1 MCVRRQKVDRR
12 ALLRKYRFQTAGN
25 IGDQASI
32 MRDTGAPLSSP
43 PEFKGEAQ
51 PGKRQTARAARE
63 AVAKGVIAVLPE
75 AQAAVSAWLANRG
88 QPPSASDDLT
98 NTTFEGLGGTS
109 LLAVEAAWLASR
121 HVERRNGPGTA
132 VSAPASVLGAD
143 DLLRG
148 TLEDAASTLKDIVDA
163 EMWVAESAPASVTV
177 GAASEL
183 VPPGVSHDE
192 SQSPSSRLVG
202 VTKSGSAPS
211 FGLKRR
217 QELVEP
223 PSLWTI
229 GRAGAGLHHTPEC
242 LGPALDGSIEIHSGR
257 LAKVVELRVRWH
269 SCLTKCV
276 DASPLVVV
284 AKPTTSPS
292 VDGWQKKRRFRT
304 GSNTVDEV
312 GIQTAPPGCLCQ
324 SLPPCQTPP
333 SNTSSPDGT
342 PVSGALGEGVLSDCV
357 PREFVGEFGEQE
369 GTVYIGSHSGE
380 FKALNLATG
389 HLEWSFTAG
398 GRIESGAACSPDG
411 STVFV
416 GCHDR
421 CLYAINRNAGTVM
434 WTFETRD
441 AIKCTPVCVAGMR
454 RCYSSGDKEGVLDK
468 RLLSSVSGG
477 EVLIGSHDGV
487 MRCLSQTGG
496 ELLWSFDCRGA
507 LFASPAH
514 DEKAGIVYAATTK
527 GRVIAIH
534 LCATTGSTRTGDRDS
549 TSCEKSFH
557 DTDLERSRGDATAE
571 MGTEIRRQPAA
582 LWDRQLPAPCFST
595 PAVCSATAELVLG
608 CVDAGLYCLS
618 SATGDQLWVCWQGRS
633 PVFSSPCLLPF
644 WSGTAE
650 AGDRDQGQGPHI
662 LWGCH
667 DG

>member
-1 MCVRRQKVDRR
+1 
-12 ALLRKYRFQTAGN
+12 
-25 IGDQASI
+25 

-43 PEFKGEAQ
+43 PEFKGVTQ
-51 PGKRQTARAARE
+51 PEMRQTARAARE
-63 AVAKGVIAVLPE
+63 AVAKGVFAVLPE
-75 AQAAVSAWLANRG
+75 AQAAVAAWLANRG
-88 QPPSASDDLT
+88 QPPSASCDLT

-132 VSAPASVLGAD
+132 VSAAASVLGAD

-148 TLEDAASTLKDIVDA
+148 TLEEAASTLKDILDA

-177 GAASEL
+177 GAASKL
-183 VPPGVSHDE
+183 VPPGVRQDE
-192 SQSPSSRLVG
+192 SQSSLSRLVG
-202 VTKSGSAPS
+202 MTKSGSAPS
-211 FGLKRR
+211 FGLKRH
-217 QELVEP
+217 QEFQQEKTRLVEP
-223 PSLWTI
+223 SSLWTI

-242 LGPALDGSIEIHSGR
+242 LGAALDGSTEINSGG
-257 LAKVVELRVRWH
+257 LAKVVELRVQWH
-269 SCLTKCV
+269 SCLSKCI

-284 AKPTTSPS
+284 AKPTTSLP
-292 VDGWQKKRRFRT
+292 VDGRQKKRRSRT
-304 GSNTVDEV
+304 GSDAAVEV

-324 SLPPCQTPP
+324 SLPLCQLPP
-333 SNTSSPDGT
+333 SNTLSRDGT

-357 PREFVGEFGEQE
+357 PPEFVGEFGEEE

-421 CLYAINRNAGTVM
+421 CLYAINRDAGTVL

-441 AIKCTPVCVAGMR
+441 AIKCTPVCVTGMR
-454 RCYSSGDKEGVLDK
+454 CGYSSGDKEGVLDK

-514 DEKAGIVYAATTK
+514 DEKASIVYAATTK
-527 GRVIAIH
+527 GRVIAIY
-534 LCATTGSTRTGDRDS
+534 LCATTGPTRTGDRDS
-549 TSCEKSFH
+549 TSCENSCH
-557 DTDLERSRGDATAE
+557 DTDLERNRGDATAE
-571 MGTEIRRQPAA
+571 TGAEIRRQPAV

-595 PAVCSATAELVLG
+595 PAVCSATAELMLG

-618 SATGDQLWVCWQGRS
+618 SVTGDQLWVCWQGRS
-633 PVFSSPCLLPF
+633 PVFSSPCLLPC

-650 AGDRDQGQGPHI
+650 AGGRDQGQGPHV